1 MKTISFIVLLAVS
14 ITFISCSDN
23 PSNPIV
29 DPPRQLSVLEKQL
42 VNSADD
48 FSFKLFQK
56 IYDTEPGANLFVSP
70 LSISMALGM
79 AMNGADGTTY
89 DVMRS
94 TLALDPFTRQQAN
107 ETYQSLMALLSSIDP
122 KVTMNIAN
130 SIWYNKDYTFQT
142 DFIETNKKY
151 FNAVVNAMNF
161 GDPATVAVINNWVKT
176 ATKEKIDKIV
186 EQISA
191 ETIMYLINAV
201 YFKGTWKYKF
211 DQNKTK
217 DDFFTTQAGKR
228 VAIKMMEQESDLST
242 FSNELFTA
250 VDLPYG
256 SSAFS
261 MTLFLPNYGK
271 NLQEVVSFLTR
282 ENFDSVIGQLPSSK
296 KKLFLPRFK
305 LEYKINL
312 NDVLKALGMDIA
324 FDPDKANFKKLYDG
338 GMGNAYISS
347 VDHKTYVDVNEE
359 GTEAAAVTSV
369 TIGVTSIGGND
380 IRFDRPFLF
389 LIREKNS
396 GAIIFI
402 GSLNDPS

>member
-1 MKTISFIVLLAVS
+1 MKIISFIVLLTVS
-14 ITFISCSDN
+14 IMFISCRDKPSD
-23 PSNPIV
+23 PTLET
-29 DPPRQLSVLEKQL
+29 PRQLSVMEKQL
-42 VNSADD
+42 VNSADN
-48 FSFKLFQK
+48 FSFKLFKK
-56 IYDTEPGANLFVSP
+56 IYDAEPRKNLFVSP

-79 AMNGADGTTY
+79 ALNGADGTTY
-89 DVMRS
+89 DAMRS
-94 TLALDPFTRQQAN
+94 TLTLDSFTREQAN
-107 ETYQSLMALLSSIDP
+107 ETYQSLVTLLNGIDP
-122 KVTMNIAN
+122 KVTMSIAN
-130 SIWYNKDYTFQT
+130 SIWYDKDYAFKT

-161 GDPATVAVINNWVKT
+161 KDPATVTVINNWVKT
-176 ATKEKIDKIV
+176 ATKEKIEKIV

-228 VAIKMMEQESDLST
+228 VAIKMMEQVADIST
-242 FSNELFTA
+242 FSNGLFTA
-250 VDLPYG
+250 VDLHYG

-261 MTLFLPNYGK
+261 MTLFLPNYDK
-271 NLQEVVSFLTR
+271 NLQEVISFLNR
-282 ENFDSVIGQLPSSK
+282 ENLDSVIGQLSSSK
-296 KKLFLPRFK
+296 KNLFLPRFK
-305 LEYKINL
+305 LEYKIKL
-312 NDVLKALGMDIA
+312 NEVLKALGMDIA
-324 FDPDKANFKKLYDG
+324 FDPNKANFKKLYDG
-338 GMGNAYISS
+338 TGNAYISA

-359 GTEAAAVTSV
+359 GTEAAAVTSI
-369 TIGVTSIGGND
+369 TIGVTSIGDNT

>member
-14 ITFISCSDN
+14 ITFISCNDKPSD
-23 PSNPIV
+23 PII
-29 DPPRQLSVLEKQL
+29 DPPRQLTVLEKQL
-42 VNSADD
+42 VNSADN
-48 FSFKLFQK
+48 FSFKLFKK

-70 LSISMALGM
+70 LSISIALGM
-79 AMNGADGTTY
+79 TLNGADGTTY
-89 DVMRS
+89 DAMRS
-94 TLALDPFTRQQAN
+94 TLALDPITREQAN

-130 SIWYNKDYTFQT
+130 SIWYNKNYTFKT

-161 GDPATVAVINNWVKT
+161 GDPATVTVINNWVKT

-186 EQISA
+186 EHISA
-191 ETIMYLINAV
+191 QTIMYLINAV
-201 YFKGTWKYKF
+201 YFKGTWKYRF

-217 DDFFTTQAGKR
+217 DDYFTTESGKR
-228 VAIKMMEQESDLST
+228 VAIKMMEQETDIST
-242 FSNELFTA
+242 FYNELFTA

-256 SSAFS
+256 SSAYS
-261 MTLFLPNYGK
+261 MMLFLPNSGK
-271 NLQEVVSFLTR
+271 RLQEVVSYLTR
-282 ENFDSVIGQLPSSK
+282 ENFDSAVGHLSSAK
-296 KKLFLPRFK
+296 KNLFLPRFK
-305 LEYKINL
+305 LEYKIKL

-338 GMGNAYISS
+338 MGNAYISA

-369 TIGVTSIGGND
+369 TVGVTSIGGNT

-402 GSLNDPS
+402 GSLNDPL

>member
-1 MKTISFIVLLAVS
+1 MKAISFIILLTVGM
-14 ITFISCSDN
+14 TFISCDEKPSD
-23 PSNPIV
+23 PII
-29 DPPRQLSVLEKQL
+29 DPPRQLTVMETQL
-42 VNSADD
+42 VNSADN
-48 FSFKLFQK
+48 FSFRLFKK
-56 IYDTEPGANLFVSP
+56 IYDAEPNANLFIAP

-79 AMNGADGTTY
+79 TLNGADGTTY
-89 DVMRS
+89 DAMRS
-94 TLALDPFTRQQAN
+94 TLALDPFTREQAN

-130 SIWYNKDYTFQT
+130 SIWYDKDYIFKT

-161 GDPATVAVINNWVKT
+161 KDPATVAVINNWVKT

-191 ETIMYLINAV
+191 QTIMYLINAV
-201 YFKGTWKYKF
+201 YFKGTWKYTFEK
-211 DQNKTK
+211 NKTK
-217 DDFFTTQAGKR
+217 DDFFTTQTGKR
-228 VAIKMMEQESDLST
+228 VPIKMMKQEADIST
-242 FSNELFTA
+242 FANELFTA
-250 VDLPYG
+250 VDLSYG

-261 MTLFLPNYGK
+261 MSLFLPNNGR

-282 ENFDSVIGQLPSSK
+282 ENFDSVIGRLHSSK
-296 KKLFLPRFK
+296 KNLFLPRFK
-305 LEYKINL
+305 VEYRIKL
-312 NDVLKALGMDIA
+312 NDVLKVLGMDIA

-338 GMGNAYISS
+338 GMGNAYISA

-369 TIGVTSIGGND
+369 VIGLTSIGGNT

>member
-14 ITFISCSDN
+14 ITFISCSDK
-23 PSNPIV
+23 PSDPII
-29 DPPRQLSVLEKQL
+29 DPPRQLTVLEKQL
-42 VNSADD
+42 VNSTDN
-48 FSFKLFQK
+48 FSFKLFKK

-70 LSISMALGM
+70 FSISMALGM
-79 AMNGADGTTY
+79 TLNGADGSTY
-89 DVMRS
+89 DAMKS
-94 TLALDPFTRQQAN
+94 TLSLDSFTRQQAN
-107 ETYQSLMALLSSIDP
+107 ETYQSLMTLLGSIDP

-186 EQISA
+186 ERISA

-228 VAIKMMEQESDLST
+228 VAIKMMEQETDIST
-242 FSNELFTA
+242 FYNELFTA

-282 ENFDSVIGQLPSSK
+282 ENFDSVIGQLLSSK
-296 KKLFLPRFK
+296 KNLFLPRFK
-305 LEYKINL
+305 LEYKIKL

-338 GMGNAYISS
+338 GAGNAYISS

-369 TIGVTSIGGND
+369 TIGLTSIGGNT